1 MEISKSFKLNQ
12 VNLYVYPYKGGAK
25 LKITKTLKISI
36 ALLTI
41 LLLGNL
47 VGCTTKKT
55 ETTVTATIAEKN
67 VNIRVGYFPNITHSQ
82 ALVGKDQG
90 SFQKAVGASN
100 PIDWKLFNAGPAEIE
115 ALFAGAIDI
124 GYIGPGPAINGYA
137 KSKGDLQIIAG
148 ATDAGAIFVSRKG
161 LVIKNL
167 KDLSGKRIAVP
178 QFGNTQDLTL
188 RKILSDNKLKDTTK
202 GGTVEVRQAENAD
215 ILTLL
220 NKGDID
226 AALVPEPWGSRL
238 IKEAGA
244 NVILDYKDLLRK
256 GNYTTAVVVI
266 RTEFLKDHPLI
277 VENFLR
283 THVELT
289 DYINKNKD
297 KAKEIVNKQITELTQ
312 KAISKDVLDA
322 AFNRLTV
329 TNNPE
334 KDSVQDFVNLSV
346 QEGFLK
352 TKPDTKTL
360 FNLTLL
366 NKILKE
372 KGQSQIK

>member
-1 MEISKSFKLNQ
+1 M
-12 VNLYVYPYKGGAK
+12 
-25 LKITKTLKISI
+25 KITKTLKISI